1 MDLIDAHVESFLW
14 TRMLGYDVAAGHGR
28 GLLGGRF
35 YSQVDVPRMLAAG
48 MTGAVFSIA
57 TNPFR
62 SPAGRRRTV
71 LANVARLRAA
81 LARHPAVAVVAT
93 CSGYRRARAE
103 GLLGAFVALQGG
115 NAVDAAGVTEL
126 PEVVSRVTL
135 VHLTRSALGAP
146 SVPVRWGR
154 GGLTDAGR
162 AYVEALNARRVLVD
176 LAHVD
181 RTGFW
186 DALAVHDR
194 SQPAIVSH
202 TGVRGVHDHWRNVDD
217 AQIEAIAD
225 LGGVVGIMYHAAFLG
240 GRSAKAVAR
249 HVEHV
254 IRVAGDDHVCL
265 GSDWDGLIVPPP
277 DLRTVAELPV
287 LLRCLADRG
296 MSEETLAKVAGRNYL
311 RVMAAV
317 RP

>member
-1 MDLIDAHVESFLW
+1 MDLIDAHIESFLW
-14 TRMLGYDVAAGHGR
+14 TRMLGYDLTARHGR

-62 SPAGRRRTV
+62 SAAGRRRTV
-71 LANVARLRAA
+71 LANLARLRAA
-81 LARHPAVAVVAT
+81 LEADPAVAVVDGHG
-93 CSGYRRARAE
+93 GYVRARAD
-103 GLLGAFVALQGG
+103 GRLAVFLALQGG
-115 NAVDAAGVTEL
+115 NAVDAAGVADL
-126 PEVVSRVTL
+126 PEAVTRVTL

-146 SVPVRWGR
+146 SVPLRWGR
-154 GGLTDAGR
+154 GGLTDDGR
-162 AYVEALNARRVLVD
+162 AYVGALNARRILVD
-176 LAHVD
+176 LAHLD
-181 RTGFW
+181 REGFW

-194 SQPAIVSH
+194 AQPAIVSH

-217 AQIEAIAD
+217 AQIRAIAE

-240 GRSAKAVAR
+240 GRSLDAVAR

-254 IRVAGDDHVCL
+254 IQVGGPDAVCL

-277 DLRTVAELPV
+277 ALRTVAELPA
-287 LLRCLADRG
+287 LLRRLSERG
-296 MSEETLAKVAGRNYL
+296 MCDGALAKVAGGNYL
-311 RVMAAV
+311 RVMAVV

>member
-1 MDLIDAHVESFLW
+1 MDVIDAHVESFLW
-14 TRMLGYDVAAGHGR
+14 TRMLGYDLAARHGR

-62 SPAGRRRTV
+62 SAAGRRRTV
-71 LANVARLRAA
+71 LANVDRLRAA

-93 CSGYRRARAE
+93 CSDYLRARAE
-103 GLLGAFVALQGG
+103 GRLGAFVALQGG
-115 NAVDAAGVTEL
+115 NAVDAAGVAEL
-126 PEVVSRVTL
+126 PDVVSRVTL

-217 AQIEAIAD
+217 AQIEAVAD

-240 GRSAKAVAR
+240 GRTMDAVVR

-254 IRVAGDDHVCL
+254 IEVAGDDFVCL

-277 DLRTVAELPV
+277 DLRTVSELPALV
-287 LLRCLADRG
+287 RRLAERG
-296 MSEETLAKVAGRNYL
+296 MPPETVAKVAGGNYL

>member
-14 TRMLGYDVAAGHGR
+14 TRMLGYDLAARHGR
-28 GLLGGRF
+28 GALGGRF
-35 YSQVDVPRMLAAG
+35 YSQVDVPRMLGAG
-48 MTGAVFSIA
+48 MTGAVFSVA

-62 SPAGRRRTV
+62 SAAGRRRTV
-71 LANVARLRAA
+71 LANVTRLHAA
-81 LARHPAVAVVAT
+81 LEAHPAVAVVDTHAA
-93 CSGYRRARAE
+93 YRRARAE
-103 GLLGAFVALQGG
+103 GRMGVFVALQGG
-115 NAVDAAGVTEL
+115 NAVDAAGVAEL
-126 PEVVSRVTL
+126 PDVVSRVTL
-135 VHLTRSALGAP
+135 VHLTRTALGSP

-162 AYVEALNARRVLVD
+162 AYVAALNARRILVD

-181 RTGFW
+181 GAGFW

-194 SQPAIVSH
+194 AQPAIVSH

-217 AQIEAIAD
+217 AQIEAVAE
-225 LGGVVGIMYHAAFLG
+225 LGGVVGIMYHAAFVG
-240 GRSAKAVAR
+240 GRSVEAVVR

-277 DLRTVAELPV
+277 DLRTVSELPA
-287 LLRCLADRG
+287 LLRCMADRG
-296 MSEETLAKVAGRNYL
+296 MSEETVAKVAGGNYL

>member
-14 TRMLGYDVAAGHGR
+14 TRILGYDLAARHGA

-35 YSQVDVPRMLAAG
+35 YSQVDVPRMLESG

-62 SPAGRRRTV
+62 SRAGRRRTV
-71 LANVARLRAA
+71 LANVARLRSA
-81 LARHPAVAVVAT
+81 LECHPAVDVVAT
-93 CSGYRRARAE
+93 HDGYRRARAD
-103 GLLGAFVALQGG
+103 GRVGAFLALQGG
-115 NAVDAAGVTEL
+115 NAVDAAGVADL
-126 PEVVSRVTL
+126 PDEVSRVTL
-135 VHLTRSALGAP
+135 VHLTRSAVGVP
-146 SVPVRWGR
+146 SVPLRWGR
-154 GGLTDAGR
+154 GGLTVAWR
-162 AYVEALNARRVLVD
+162 AYVQALNRRRILVD

-181 RTGFW
+181 RVGFF
-186 DALAVHDR
+186 DALAVHDP

-202 TGVRGVHDHWRNVDD
+202 TGVRAVHDHWRNVDD
-217 AQIEAIAD
+217 AQIEAVAAV
-225 LGGVVGIMYHAAFLG
+225 GGVIGIMYHAAFLG
-240 GRSAKAVAR
+240 GRSIEAVVR

-254 IRVAGDDHVCL
+254 IRVVGDDHVCL

-277 DLRTVAELPV
+277 GLRTVSGLPA
-287 LLRCLADRG
+287 LLRCMADRG
-296 MSEETLAKVAGRNYL
+296 MSEDTVAKVAGANYL

>member
-1 MDLIDAHVESFLW
+1 MDLIDAHIETFLW
-14 TRMLGYDVAAGHGR
+14 ARLAGYDLTASHGP
-28 GLLGGRF
+28 GLLGGRL

-62 SPAGRRRTV
+62 SRAGRGRTV
-71 LANVARLRAA
+71 RANLARLRAT
-81 LARHPAVAVVAT
+81 LESHPKVAVVDTA
-93 CSGYRRARAE
+93 GAYRRARAE
-103 GLLGAFVALQGG
+103 DRLGVFLALQGG
-115 NAVDAAGVTEL
+115 NAVDASGVADLSDT
-126 PEVVSRVTL
+126 VTRVTL
-135 VHLTRSALGAP
+135 VHLTGSALGTP

-154 GGLTDAGR
+154 GGLTSGGR
-162 AYVEALNARRVLVD
+162 AYVEALNARRILVD

-181 RTGFW
+181 RRGFW

-202 TGVRGVHDHWRNVDD
+202 TGVRGVHDHWRNIDD
-217 AQIEAIAD
+217 AQIEAIAE

-240 GRSAKAVAR
+240 GRSMEAVVR

-265 GSDWDGLIVPPP
+265 GSDWDGFIVPPP
-277 DLRTVAELPV
+277 DLRSVTQLPA
-287 LLRCLADRG
+287 LLRCMADRG
-296 MSEETLAKVAGRNYL
+296 LSEETVAKVAGANYL
-311 RVMAAV
+311 RVMEAV

>member
-1 MDLIDAHVESFLW
+1 MDLIDAHIESFLW
-14 TRMLGYDVAAGHGR
+14 TRMLGYDLSTRHGR
-28 GLLGGRF
+28 GVLGGRF
-35 YSQVDVPRMLAAG
+35 YSQVDVPRMLTAG

-62 SPAGRRRTV
+62 SAAGRRRTV

-81 LARHPAVAVVAT
+81 LEADPAVAVVD
-93 CSGYRRARAE
+93 SHGGYVRTRAAGRLAVF
-103 GLLGAFVALQGG
+103 LALQGG
-115 NAVDAAGVTEL
+115 NAVDAAGDAEQPDCVT
-126 PEVVSRVTL
+126 RVTL

-146 SVPVRWGR
+146 SVPLRWGT

-162 AYVEALNARRVLVD
+162 AYVRALNGRRILVD
-176 LAHVD
+176 LAHLD
-181 RTGFW
+181 RAGFW

-217 AQIEAIAD
+217 AQIAAIAE
-225 LGGVVGIMYHAAFLG
+225 LGGVVGVMYHAAFLG
-240 GRSAKAVAR
+240 GRSVDAVAR

-254 IRVAGDDHVCL
+254 IEVGGAGTVCL

-277 DLRTVAELPV
+277 GLRTVSQLPA
-287 LLRCLADRG
+287 LLRRLSTRG
-296 MSEETLAKVAGRNYL
+296 MSDETLAKVAGANYL
-311 RVMAAV
+311 RVMSAV

>member
-1 MDLIDAHVESFLW
+1 MELIDAHIESFLW
-14 TRMLGYDVAAGHGR
+14 TRMLGYRLAARHGAGVA
-28 GLLGGRF
+28 GGRF
-35 YSQVDVPRMLAAG
+35 YSQVDVPRMLEAG

-62 SPAGRRRTV
+62 SAAGRHRTV
-71 LANVARLRAA
+71 LDNLTRLRAQ
-81 LARHPAVAVVAT
+81 LESHPAVAVVD
-93 CSGYRRARAE
+93 SHGGYLRARAE
-103 GLLGAFVALQGG
+103 GRLAVFLALQGG
-115 NAVDAAGVTEL
+115 NAVDAAGVAGL
-126 PEVVSRVTL
+126 PEAVTRVTL

-154 GGLTDAGR
+154 GGLTDVGR
-162 AYVEALNARRVLVD
+162 DYVRALNARRILVD

-181 RTGFW
+181 RAGFW
-186 DALAVHDR
+186 AALAVHDR

-217 AQIEAIAD
+217 AQIEAIAG

-240 GRSAKAVAR
+240 GRSLEAVAG
-249 HVEHV
+249 HIEHV
-254 IRVAGDDHVCL
+254 IRVGGDDAACL

-277 DLRTVAELPV
+277 DLRTVRELPG
-287 LLRCLADRG
+287 LLQCLADRG
-296 MSEETLAKVAGRNYL
+296 MSEETVAKVAGGNYL

>member
-14 TRMLGYDVAAGHGR
+14 TRMLGYDLTTAHGG
-28 GLLGGRF
+28 GLLGGRL

-62 SPAGRRRTV
+62 SAAGRRRV
-71 LANVARLRAA
+71 ALANLARLRAV
-81 LARHPAVAVVAT
+81 LESHPRVAVVDTYA
-93 CSGYRRARAE
+93 GYRRARAQ
-103 GLLGAFVALQGG
+103 GRLGVFLAIQGG
-115 NAVDAAGVTEL
+115 HAVDSGAVADL
-126 PEVVSRVTL
+126 PDAVSRVTL
-135 VHLTRSALGAP
+135 VHLTRTALGAP

-162 AYVEALNARRVLVD
+162 AYVAALNARRILVD

-181 RTGFW
+181 RRGFW

-202 TGVRGVHDHWRNVDD
+202 TGVRGVHDHWRNLDD
-217 AQIEAIAD
+217 AQIEAIAR

-240 GRSAKAVAR
+240 GRSVETVVR

-265 GSDWDGLIVPPP
+265 GSDWDGFIVPPP
-277 DLRTVAELPV
+277 GLRSVAQLPD
-287 LLRCLADRG
+287 LLRCMADRG
-296 MSEETLAKVAGRNYL
+296 LSEQTVAKVAGANYL
-311 RVMAAV
+311 RVMASV

>member
-1 MDLIDAHVESFLW
+1 MDLIDAHIESFLW
-14 TRMLGYDVAAGHGR
+14 TRMLGYDLAARHGR

-35 YSQVDVPRMLAAG
+35 YSQVDVPRMLDAG

-62 SPAGRRRTV
+62 SVAGRHRTV

-81 LARHPAVAVVAT
+81 LEAHREVAVVGSHA
-93 CSGYRRARAE
+93 GYLRARAE
-103 GLLGAFVALQGG
+103 GRLGVFLALQGG
-115 NAVDAAGVTEL
+115 NAVTAAGVAEL
-126 PEVVSRVTL
+126 PDVVTRVTL

-146 SVPVRWGR
+146 GVPVRWGR

-162 AYVEALNARRVLVD
+162 ASVRALNARRILVD

-181 RTGFW
+181 REGFW

-202 TGVRGVHDHWRNVDD
+202 TGVRAVHDHWRNVDD
-217 AQIEAIAD
+217 AQIEAIAG

-240 GRSAKAVAR
+240 GRSLEAVAG

-254 IRVAGDDHVCL
+254 IRVAGDGAVCL
-265 GSDWDGLIVPPP
+265 GSDWDGLIAPPP
-277 DLRTVAELPV
+277 ALRTVSELPA

-296 MSEETLAKVAGRNYL
+296 MREDTVAKVAGGNYL

-317 RP
+317 RR

>member
-14 TRMLGYDVAAGHGR
+14 ARMLGYDLGARHGR
-28 GLLGGRF
+28 GMLGGRL
-35 YSQVDVPRMLAAG
+35 YSQVDVPRMLEAG

-62 SPAGRRRTV
+62 SAAGRRRAV
-71 LANVARLRAA
+71 LANLARLRTA
-81 LARHPAVAVVAT
+81 LESHPGVAVVA
-93 CSGYRRARAE
+93 SHGGYRQARA
-103 GLLGAFVALQGG
+103 GGRLAVFLALQGG
-115 NAVDAAGVTEL
+115 NAVDAAGVADL
-126 PEVVSRVTL
+126 ADDVSRVTL
-135 VHLTRSALGAP
+135 VHLTRSALGSP
-146 SVPVRWGR
+146 NVPLRWGR

-162 AYVEALNARRVLVD
+162 AYVEALNARRILVD

-181 RTGFW
+181 RAGFF

-217 AQIEAIAD
+217 AQIEAVAE

-240 GRSAKAVAR
+240 GRSVEAVVR

-265 GSDWDGLIVPPP
+265 GSDWDGFIVPPP
-277 DLRTVAELPV
+277 ELRTVSELPA
-287 LLRCLADRG
+287 LLRCMADRG
-296 MSEETLAKVAGRNYL
+296 MSEETVAKVAGGNYL
-311 RVMAAV
+311 RVVATV

>member
-1 MDLIDAHVESFLW
+1 MDLIDAHVEPYLW
-14 TRMLGYDVAAGHGR
+14 ARLLGYDLTARHGR

-35 YSQVDVPRMLAAG
+35 YSQVDVPRMVGAG

-62 SPAGRRRTV
+62 SAAGRRRTV
-71 LANVARLRAA
+71 LANVARLRTA
-81 LARHPAVAVVAT
+81 LEADPHVAVVD
-93 CSGYRRARAE
+93 SHGGYVRARAA
-103 GLLGAFVALQGG
+103 GRLAVFLALQGG
-115 NAVDAAGVTEL
+115 NAVDADGVAEL
-126 PEVVSRVTL
+126 PEAVTRVTL
-135 VHLTRSALGAP
+135 VHLTRSALGTP
-146 SVPVRWGR
+146 SVPLRWGR
-154 GGLTDAGR
+154 GGLTGTGR
-162 AYVEALNARRVLVD
+162 EYVRALNARRILVD

-181 RTGFW
+181 RAGFW

-217 AQIEAIAD
+217 AQIEAIAG

-240 GRSAKAVAR
+240 GRSMDAVAR

-254 IRVAGDDHVCL
+254 IAVAGDDHVCL

-277 DLRTVAELPV
+277 DLRTVSQLPD
-287 LLRCLADRG
+287 LLRRLADRG
-296 MSEETLAKVAGRNYL
+296 MPGPTLAKVAGGNYL

>member
-1 MDLIDAHVESFLW
+1 MDVIDAHVESFLW
-14 TRMLGYDVAAGHGR
+14 TRMLGYDLAARHGR

-62 SPAGRRRTV
+62 SAAGRRRTV

-93 CSGYRRARAE
+93 CSDYLRARAD
-103 GLLGAFVALQGG
+103 GRLGAFVALQGG
-115 NAVDAAGVTEL
+115 NAVDAAGVSEL
-126 PEVVSRVTL
+126 PDVVSRVTL

-217 AQIEAIAD
+217 AQIEAVAD

-240 GRSAKAVAR
+240 GRSVEAVAR

-277 DLRTVAELPV
+277 DLRTVAALPA
-287 LLRCLADRG
+287 LLRCLAGRG